1 MISATPA
8 SVGPIGAAARR
19 DLYALAARLFATEV
33 DAELYRKL
41 SSESVEQLCRS
52 AGLVLV
58 EPELHELGVDR
69 AIEELAVEYCRLFIG
84 PRPLCPPF
92 ASTTVGEALL
102 GGRSRS
108 RLEEFLDLH
117 GVAVAEGAKLVSPD
131 HVALEL
137 SVLAHLHDELEATSQ
152 APAGDT
158 APSGGP
164 VAAARVFLRDHVLT
178 WMPQFLDE
186 VERHAGRALYRS
198 IAQLT
203 QSLLQEDRE
212 SLLLLKKDCTDG

>member
-1 MISATPA
+1 MMPATPP
-8 SVGPIGAAARR
+8 SVGPVGVAARR

-33 DAELYRKL
+33 DAELYRQL
-41 SSESVEQLCRS
+41 TSESVEQLCQS
-52 AGLVLV
+52 AGLVFV
-58 EPELHELGVDR
+58 EPELCELGAER

-92 ASTTVGEALL
+92 ASTTLGEALL
-102 GGRSRS
+102 GGRSR
-108 RLEEFLDLH
+108 RRIEEIMDVH
-117 GVAVAEGAKLVSPD
+117 GVVVAEEAKLASSD
-131 HVALEL
+131 HVAVEL
-137 SVLAHLHDELEATSQ
+137 SVLAHLYDELAAASE

-158 APSGGP
+158 APSGEL
-164 VAAARVFLRDHVLT
+164 VAAVRTFLVGHVLT

-203 QSLLQEDRE
+203 QSLLQEERE
-212 SLLLLKKDCTDG
+212 LSCLEGDHTSG